1 MPNPSL
7 ADVVA
12 VIEGLYPTSLAAEWD
27 AVGLVCGDPSQPV
40 RRILFAVDPV
50 EIVVD
55 EAIDSGVDLVVT
67 HHPLFVRGTSSVAA
81 TTAKG
86 RSVHRLI
93 RAGIGLHVAHTNAD
107 HARPGVSDAL
117 AAALGLIDTRPLE
130 PLPAPSLDKI
140 VVFVP
145 ETDAEKLI
153 DALSAAGAGQLGDYS
168 RCAWTTA
175 GVGTF
180 IPGPGAHPS
189 VGAAGEVASVAETRV
204 EMVFARGA
212 RHDVVSALR
221 AAHPYEEPAFDVV
234 ELASWPGDVGT
245 GRVGELPIATTLSEF
260 ALVVGGALPQTAGGG
275 RVAGNLGRVVRR
287 VAVCGGAGDTYLRQ
301 ATASGSDVFVT
312 ADLRHHLV
320 SEHLADGGCALI
332 DMPHWATEWPWLGDA
347 ADRVGAGLAARGTT
361 VSTEVSTV
369 PTDPWVARV
378 DWPPPV
384 TPREDQH

>member
-1 MPNPSL
+1 VPNPSL

-12 VIEGLYPTSLAAEWD
+12 VIEGLYPPSLAAEWD
-27 AVGLVCGDPSQPV
+27 AVGLVCGDPAQPV

-55 EAIDSGVDLVVT
+55 EAIDLGVDLLVT
-67 HHPLFVRGTSSVAA
+67 HHPLFLRGTSSVAM
-81 TTAKG
+81 TTSKG

-130 PLPAPSLDKI
+130 PLPAAPLDKV

-145 ETDAEKLI
+145 EADAEKLI
-153 DALSAAGAGQLGDYS
+153 DALSAAGAGELGDYS

-180 IPGPGAHPS
+180 VPGVGAHPS
-189 VGAAGEVASVAETRV
+189 VGAVGEVASVAETRV

-212 RHDVVSALR
+212 RHEVVSALR

-245 GRVGELPIATTLSEF
+245 GRVGQVPATTLGEF
-260 ALVVGGALPQTAGGG
+260 AALVGTALPQTAGGG
-275 RVAGNLGRVVRR
+275 RVAGDLGRVVRR
-287 VAVCGGAGDTYLRQ
+287 VAVCGGAGDAYLRQ

-312 ADLRHHLV
+312 ADLRHHVV
-320 SEHLADGGCALI
+320 SEHLADGGCAVI
-332 DMPHWATEWPWLGDA
+332 DMPHWSTEWPWLDDA
-347 ADRVGAGLAARGTT
+347 ADRVRAELAARGTT
-361 VSTEVSTV
+361 VSTDVSTV

-378 DWPPPV
+378 ASPV
-384 TPREDQH
+384 TPRKDSH

>member
-1 MPNPSL
+1 VPNPSL

-12 VIEGLYPTSLAAEWD
+12 VIEGLYPPSLAAEWD
-27 AVGLVCGDPSQPV
+27 AVGLVCGDPAQPV

-55 EAIDSGVDLVVT
+55 EAIDLGVDLLVT
-67 HHPLFVRGTSSVAA
+67 HHPLFLRGTSSVAM
-81 TTAKG
+81 TTSKG

-130 PLPAPSLDKI
+130 PLPAAPLDKV

-145 ETDAEKLI
+145 EADAEKLI
-153 DALSAAGAGQLGDYS
+153 DALSAAGAGELGDYS

-180 IPGPGAHPS
+180 VPGVGAHPS
-189 VGAAGEVASVAETRV
+189 VGAVGEVASVAETRV

-212 RHDVVSALR
+212 RHEVVSALR

-245 GRVGELPIATTLSEF
+245 GRVGEVPATTLGEF
-260 ALVVGGALPQTAGGG
+260 AALVGTALPQTAGGG
-275 RVAGNLGRVVRR
+275 RVAGDLGRVVRR
-287 VAVCGGAGDTYLRQ
+287 VAVCGGAGDAYLRQ

-312 ADLRHHLV
+312 ADLRHHVV
-320 SEHLADGGCALI
+320 SEHLADGGCAVI
-332 DMPHWATEWPWLGDA
+332 DMPHWSTEWPWLDDA
-347 ADRVGAGLAARGTT
+347 ADRVRAELAARGTT
-361 VSTEVSTV
+361 VSTDVSTV

-378 DWPPPV
+378 ASPV
-384 TPREDQH
+384 TPRKDSH